1 MRDLA
6 RWVIEE
12 GLVSEE
18 QLAAARHLGE
28 SGVPLPIALI
38 QLQLLEEKKLV
49 ELVAKRTGLPR
60 APRRLHRTEVSAKAL
75 ALIPQDYCW
84 QYGLFP
90 FGFDTPSR
98 RLQVA
103 IMDPDDQEAI
113 TAVRQL
119 ARQEPCL
126 FVAGPRQIEKAI
138 RRHYLDSLVEETN
151 APGQLRYFGYE
162 NITSPGAVRP
172 RHVAAPEE
180 PQDTSS
186 SPSQGSPTAA
196 DSGELAWE
204 PPPEQVVATPPSP
217 LPAAA
222 AAGAQA
228 PQDEVAAG
236 AVPLP
241 PLSASRSTRPPATTT
256 PGVAPVVIPAPGP
269 ACADQDLPVLKEPA
283 QVVGRLQRGDS
294 LSDLAQRVDALERV
308 VSRLVALLAHDT
320 RDTAGQLSRL
330 ADEIQGLW
338 RRRTLG

>member
-6 RWVIEE
+6 SWVIED

-18 QLAAARHLGE
+18 QLATARHLGE

-49 ELVAKRTGLPR
+49 ELVAKRTGLPQ
-60 APRRLHRTEVSAKAL
+60 APRRLHRTEVPAKAL
-75 ALIPQDYCW
+75 SLIPQDYCW

-90 FGFDTPSR
+90 FGFDAPSR

-103 IMDPDDQEAI
+103 IMDPDDEEAI
-113 TAVRQL
+113 AAVRQL

-162 NITSPGAVRP
+162 NITSPGAVRT
-172 RHVAAPEE
+172 RHATAPQE
-180 PQDTSS
+180 PQESS
-186 SPSQGSPTAA
+186 GPLGQGNRTQT

-204 PPPEQVVATPPSP
+204 PPPDKVGASPPSA
-217 LPAAA
+217 LPASAA
-222 AAGAQA
+222 VAAQA
-228 PQDEVAAG
+228 PPEEVAAG
-236 AVPLP
+236 AVPLA
-241 PLSASRSTRPPATTT
+241 PLTAPRSARPPATTT
-256 PGVAPVVIPAPGP
+256 PGMAPVVNPAPGTPP
-269 ACADQDLPVLKEPA
+269 ADDDLPVLKEPA
-283 QVVGRLQRGDS
+283 QVLGRLQRGDS
-294 LSDLAQRVDALERV
+294 LADLAQRVDALEQM

-320 RDTAGQLSRL
+320 RDTAGQLARL
-330 ADEIQGLW
+330 ADEVQSRW
-338 RRRTLG
+338 RRRTAG